1 MWVGRVR
8 EFILV
13 AGLWALAAAAS
24 LGLAYGVA
32 WSVNRV
38 WPTQTVP
45 PSGAPTPTNGFL
57 PVDSPQILF
66 PLIVGLA
73 AAVLVCGLILWL
85 MGRPLQKLRETLT
98 PKYGAKIH
106 DARVRDMAD
115 PFRRI
120 PPFRLDPEKPTSGL
134 TLGLDGVVKALT
146 ALGLRIIR
154 MVAPNARIWPIPM
167 RFVTRFDDV
176 TAVLG
181 NSDVF
186 RVPYQDDMKDLGQ
199 GTNFVLG
206 MDGAEHTAARAILD
220 GVMGKLAH
228 PDDHIRVSNRA
239 KEVANSLVD
248 QAQGRMDVVADLIRR
263 TAAETCIE
271 YFGLDAP
278 DPDSLAD
285 WTMGINR
292 LVFADPFGAPGTRDQ
307 ALQAARLFRGV
318 AERSLDA
325 GVRRPSANTL
335 VTRLLALERA
345 GSMTRSETLIFLT
358 GSATGMIPT
367 TTIGMTAIIEE
378 LLSWPMWWTEARRLA
393 TQIRKS
399 GPSGDADARNRLQK
413 ILMEAARLSPTLF
426 PGQFRLAGKDG
437 VIAPGTLRAARVQT
451 DELLLVSTAAA
462 LRDGRR
468 FKRPNAFN
476 PDRPKAE
483 TDAAMLMFGSG
494 AHRCVSLHVAIAV
507 MVEIAIALFSRED
520 LAPAAGDAGKVR
532 FAGPYPRSLEM
543 TWKPAGPVA
552 GQQMVVIAAPLPAS
566 TDIDALTQGLQTLQ
580 DAGGRNDLE
589 RTGIVHFAS
598 FSVVDLHRD
607 PQGFLW
613 RGKPKDR
620 KFWLVGDLNF
630 DGDRD
635 EGLDRI
641 TAEMKGWLA
650 TFRRADPSIADEKD
664 LARFF
669 RKHALDIRA
678 TPWGSTGLQYQ
689 GSIGLPVSDIRR
701 QKELA
706 DFVRD
711 VADHLNRHGSLEDRD
726 AIRTAGS
733 APDAVQILDT
743 VRRLIRKDPEISLL
757 AKERAAIEKLVDR
770 GAAFRSFL
778 LRPLS
783 KRLAFSDYRSG
794 KGWASPPLG
803 QIFSSALAD
812 RDRIAVLGTLLV
824 LAVAVT
830 TTLRVVASGAVYP
843 LTIFLT
849 AVSSLV
855 WVTAVASLAILILGG
870 LFLALLVAHEASE
883 RTDVSVSAPNRVDDV
898 EAFENGPGCAQNPM
912 LSVTWVKPGLFRR
925 YTLAL
930 YLWLIRMLVTTALR
944 QGNLGRMVSVHFAR
958 WVKPA
963 GSDAYLFISN
973 YDGSWTSYLEDFSA
987 LASSGVNL
995 AWGNSRGFPTGSL
1008 MINAG
1013 CNDSDSFKRF
1023 AKRSM
1028 RPTHFW
1034 YSGYPTLTLENTRRN
1049 ALIHDGLLRAANA
1062 TEAQDWLDLLASVKR
1077 PEKEIETEEVQTL
1090 ILRGLGSMPVMQ
1102 CGLVSLPAGADLA
1115 GWTANL
1121 AREVNFGNRDPD
1133 PQRWHHQLVGGVF
1146 GLTSGPLPPPPK
1158 VALFVAFTASGLGKL
1173 GIPGPQDGL
1182 GMAGF
1187 LAPFYQ
1193 GMSSRERILRDG
1205 GPSRPSRWEW
1215 SDSPWTGAPVKR
1227 DTVDAVL
1234 LAYGMTPADCDNAI
1248 RIQAGMYGLK
1258 LMKSLTSPARPVM
1271 SSGLRAE
1278 PFGFADG
1285 ISNPVMK
1292 GLRGD
1297 RGSPHDQV
1305 EAGELLLGYPHNRP
1319 GKAPTCALP
1328 ADLDPLDILPAV
1340 LGDAPVETATE
1351 YTRYPAFGRESGAA
1365 SDHDF
1370 GRNGTFLVVRQLEQD
1385 VAGFIKYTEEAA
1397 RGLAACPG
1405 ASGASAHWVA
1415 AKMVGRW
1422 RDGSPMA
1429 LYPDAQPRKPDPTN
1443 AFGYAEIDPR
1453 GFACPLGS
1461 HVRRSN
1467 PRDSLISDQPK
1478 DGNHVS
1484 SHRILRR
1491 GRSYE
1496 EQGPKDAQKREGLIF
1511 LAACADLERQFEFVQ
1526 QTWIGDPSFHG
1537 LTGESDPVV
1546 DTDGLLQ
1553 DLSLPDGRTVR
1564 RLKGIPDFVTVRGGG
1579 YFFMPSRSALHYLAD
1594 RTRRLAG
1601 APPVQA
1607 GLTPPSATGRR
1618 KRSASPSPTGEP
1630 A

>member
-1 MWVGRVR
+1 MAMWVGRIR

-13 AGLWALAAAAS
+13 AGLWS
-24 LGLAYGVA
+24 LPSAVVIGLVQGVA
-32 WSVNRV
+32 WGVKRA
-38 WPTQTVP
+38 WPVQHVLP
-45 PSGAPTPTNGFL
+45 PGGTASTKALL
-57 PVDSPQILF
+57 PIDSPQILV
-66 PLIVGLA
+66 PLCIGLA
-73 AAVLVCGLILWL
+73 AVLLVGGLILWL
-85 MGRPLQKLRETLT
+85 TGHPLQKLRATLT
-98 PKYGAKIH
+98 PKYGAKITE
-106 DARVRDMAD
+106 AREREAAD
-115 PFRRI
+115 PFRRL
-120 PPFRLDPEKPTSGL
+120 PPFHLDPMAPKSGL
-134 TLGLDGVVKALT
+134 SLGMDGLVKALT
-146 ALGLRIIR
+146 GFGLRVIR
-154 MVAPNARIWPIPM
+154 ILAPNARIWPIPM

-176 TAVLG
+176 TAVLTR
-181 NSDVF
+181 NNVF
-186 RVPYQDDMKDLGQ
+186 RVPYRDDMEDLGQ
-199 GTNFVLG
+199 RTNFVLG
-206 MDGAEHTAARAILD
+206 MDGEQHTAARAILD
-220 GVMGKLAH
+220 EVMGELAR
-228 PDDHIRVSNRA
+228 PNDQARVANRA
-239 KEVANSLVD
+239 REVATSLLD

-292 LVFADPFGAPGTRDQ
+292 MVFADPFGAPGTRDQ

-318 AERSLDA
+318 AERSLEIGA
-325 GVRRPSANTL
+325 RRPASDTL
-335 VTRLLALERA
+335 VTRLLALETA
-345 GSMTRSETLIFLT
+345 GRMTRSETLIFLT

-367 TTIGMTAIIEE
+367 TTIGMTSIIEE
-378 LLSWPMWWTEARRLA
+378 LLSWPMWWTEAQRLA
-393 TQIRKS
+393 SQVRKA
-399 GPSGDADARNRLQK
+399 GPSGDAVARARLQN

-426 PGQFRLAGKDG
+426 PGQFRLAGEDG
-437 VIAPGTLRAARVQT
+437 VIAPGTLRAARVRT
-451 DELLLVSTAAA
+451 DDLLLVSTAAA

-468 FKRPNAFN
+468 FKGPNTFN

-483 TDAAMLMFGSG
+483 TDAALLMFGSG

-543 TWKPAGPVA
+543 TWKPEGPIA
-552 GQQMVVIAAPLPAS
+552 GQQMVVIAARLPAS
-566 TDIDALTQGLQTLQ
+566 TDAAAMSQALITLQT
-580 DAGGRNDLE
+580 AGGRDDLE
-589 RTGIVHFAS
+589 RSGIVHFAS

-613 RGKPKDR
+613 PGTPEDQD
-620 KFWLVGDLNF
+620 FWLVGDLNF
-630 DGDRD
+630 DGDPY

-641 TAEMKGWLA
+641 TAEMRGWLA
-650 TFRRADPSIADEKD
+650 TFRLADPSIVDEKD

-669 RKHALDIRA
+669 RKHTLDIRA

-701 QKELA
+701 QKALA

-711 VADHLNRHGSLEDRD
+711 VADHLNRNGSLEDRD
-726 AIRTAGS
+726 AVRTAGS

-743 VRRLIRKDPEISLL
+743 VRRLIRKDPAISLL
-757 AKERAAIEKLVDR
+757 ATNRAALRNLVGR
-770 GAAFRSFL
+770 GEAFQSFL

-803 QIFSSALAD
+803 KIVSAALAD

-824 LAVAVT
+824 LTVAVT
-830 TTLRVVASGAVYP
+830 TTLRVVASGAASP
-843 LTIFLT
+843 LAIFMTTL
-849 AVSSLV
+849 SSLV
-855 WVTAVASLAILILGG
+855 WVTAVTGLAALILIGVFLVL
-870 LFLALLVAHEASE
+870 LFSHEAAE
-883 RTDVSVSAPNRVDDV
+883 RTDASVSAPNRVAEV
-898 EAFENGPGCAQNPM
+898 EADENSPGYAQNLM

-930 YLWLIRMLVTTALR
+930 YLWMIRMLVATALR

-963 GSDAYLFISN
+963 GSDAYIFLSN

-1034 YSGYPTLTLENTRRN
+1034 YSAYPDLTLENTRRN

-1077 PEKEIETEEVQTL
+1077 PEKEVETEEVQTL

-1115 GWTANL
+1115 GWTAHL
-1121 AREVNFGNRDPD
+1121 ARSVNFGNRDPD
-1133 PQRWHHQLVGGVF
+1133 PERWYHKLVGGAF
-1146 GLTSGPLPPPPK
+1146 GLMSGPLPDQPEA
-1158 VALFVAFTASGLGKL
+1158 ALFVAFTASGLGKL

-1205 GPSRPSRWEW
+1205 GPSRPSKWDW
-1215 SDSPWTGAPVKR
+1215 SDSPWTGAPMKR
-1227 DTVDAVL
+1227 DAVDAVL
-1234 LAYGMTPADCDNAI
+1234 LAYGMTAAQCNAAI
-1248 RIQAGMYGLK
+1248 AANAAAFGLSVV
-1258 LMKSLTSPARPVM
+1258 KSLTSPARPVM
-1271 SSGLRAE
+1271 NSGLRAE

-1305 EAGELLLGYPHNRP
+1305 EAGEILLGYPHNRP
-1319 GKAPTCALP
+1319 GKVPTCALP

-1340 LGDAPVETATE
+1340 LGDAPVETAAE

-1385 VAGFIKYTEEAA
+1385 VANFIKYTEAAA

-1405 ASGASAHWVA
+1405 APGASAHWVA

-1422 RDGSPMA
+1422 RDGSPMV

-1461 HVRRSN
+1461 HIRRSN

-1478 DGNHVS
+1478 DGSHVS

-1496 EQGPKDAQKREGLIF
+1496 EHGPKDAQKREGLIF

-1546 DTDGLLQ
+1546 DSDGLLQ

-1564 RLKGIPDFVTVRGGG
+1564 RLRGIPDFVTVRGGG
-1579 YFFMPSRSALHYLAD
+1579 YFFMPSRSALYYLAD
-1594 RTRRLAG
+1594 RARRIA
-1601 APPVQA
+1601 APPPP
-1607 GLTPPSATGRR
+1607 LSPPSATGRR
-1618 KRSASPSPTGEP
+1618 RRSASPSPTGEP